1 MALVASSQADLR
13 EKAAQLSDQAKS
25 IRAALH
31 RAMTADEITLGM
43 YREACANIN
52 HATYALDC
60 ARASLSEFMPLDAR
74 ELAEAGE
81 ASHRG

>member
-1 MALVASSQADLR
+1 MAPSQSALR
-13 EKAAQLSDQAKS
+13 EKVAQLSTDAKV
-25 IRAALH
+25 IRKELH
-31 RAMTADEITLGM
+31 RAMVSDEITLGM

-52 HATYALDC
+52 HAVYALDC
-60 ARASLSEFMPLDAR
+60 ARTSLSEFMPLDAR

>member
-1 MALVASSQADLR
+1 MPLSQADLR
-13 EKAAQLSDQAKS
+13 EKTAQLSDQVKA

-31 RAMTADEITLGM
+31 RAMETDEITLGM

-52 HATYALDC
+52 HAVYALDC
-60 ARASLSEFMPLDAR
+60 ARTSLSEFMPLDAR

-81 ASHRG
+81 ASQRG